1 MQYMGLGLGCF
12 RGWTAPP
19 PLLRVRSYERYHES
33 SDIMD
38 LREALD
44 AASSLLS
51 RLRSSTSS
59 SSDAALT
66 LTASAST
73 SSPRVLQTRATNAA
87 R

>member
-19 PLLRVRSYERYHES
+19 PLLRVRSYERYES